1 MGACFGGRLHVG
13 ERSLFAAVAI
23 FVFFG
28 VKIVAEGSHRLIQ
41 FLGAIGALLG
51 GVVGILDGFQD
62 GGFVSPQ
69 GLDFVAGD
77 ELQVIQRAVVGG
89 VHHRDLERSSATP
102 EGQDLVFPCDLDGD
116 RFHDLGV
123 DHIVCRIKRRV
134 LSTFR
139 WSRQSLSSGISL
151 GRRTDPRTHRLA
163 PRASAVW
170 HTLGARQGKTS
181 WAYTY
186 PAEALIAE

>member
-1 MGACFGGRLHVG
+1 MGACSAADSMSAS
-13 ERSLFAAVAI
+13 EASSSAVAI

-28 VKIVAEGSHRLIQ
+28 VKIVAEGGHRLVQ
-41 FLGAIGALLG
+41 FLGAVGALFG
-51 GVVGILDGFQD
+51 GVVGVLDGFQN
-62 GGFVSPQ
+62 GGFISLE

-77 ELQVIQRAVVGG
+77 ELQIIQSAVIGG

-102 EGQDLVFPCDLDGD
+102 EGQDLVLPCDLDGD

-151 GRRTDPRTHRLA
+151 GRRTDPHTHRPA
-163 PRASAVW
+163 PRASAGLA
-170 HTLGARQGKTS
+170 HLGCPSGEDR
-181 WAYTY
+181 WAYAF